1 MKKFA
6 SLLMAALLMVAM
18 ALPASA
24 VDFTPS
30 VQQKP
35 APSVET
41 VTDAS
46 GNEVSAIIQDASG
59 NEVHGVT
66 ADQMSITPVSGAA
79 NAPAEIREQLEA
91 AYEQI
96 QNAASVADLVPDVDV
111 ASLLSAM
118 GSSSSVEDLVVRDVF
133 DVSVS
138 GEAAEFL
145 AQEGN
150 AITIRFQLNIAPSST
165 LLVLHNYEGSNWE
178 VIDDDKVVIN
188 NDGSPGIYNL
198 DATPYESIMLG
209 LFSVWQ
215 GPENDVCA
223 ADNVIKRNQIML
235 GYSRDGYSWLREDM
249 NPFLPVDENRSAWN
263 NGNLQSVVG
272 SPLIVGDELYFYL
285 SGRRLQGTQEITTT
299 GLATLRRDGFA
310 SMSGSGELT
319 TPVLKFD
326 GEYFFVN
333 ADLTGELRVELL
345 DEDGN
350 VLSGFS
356 KDDCTP
362 LTGDGTMLPVR
373 WAANTTLASLQGQ
386 NIKVR
391 FYLEGGDLYAFWI
404 SPDAD
409 GASHGYTGGGG
420 PGLDASG
427 LDISNN

>member
-24 VDFTPS
+24 AVNFVDS
-30 VQQKP
+30 VEQKP

-66 ADQMSITPVSGAA
+66 ADQMSITPVSDLAS
-79 NAPAEIREQLEA
+79 APTEIREQLEA

-111 ASLLSAM
+111 ASILQTM

-188 NDGSPGIYNL
+188 NDGSVDVTFDSLSPVAFVVDQTETDTSASTDD
-198 DATPYESIMLG
+198 DAPT
-209 LFSVWQ
+209 
-215 GPENDVCA
+215 
-223 ADNVIKRNQIML
+223 
-235 GYSRDGYSWLREDM
+235 
-249 NPFLPVDENRSAWN
+249 
-263 NGNLQSVVG
+263 
-272 SPLIVGDELYFYL
+272 SP
-285 SGRRLQGTQEITTT
+285 Q
-299 GLATLRRDGFA
+299 
-310 SMSGSGELT
+310 
-319 TPVLKFD
+319 
-326 GEYFFVN
+326 
-333 ADLTGELRVELL
+333 
-345 DEDGN
+345 
-350 VLSGFS
+350 
-356 KDDCTP
+356 
-362 LTGDGTMLPVR
+362 TGDSSLPPVAGAGLIALGGIAIVSAVVVWKKR
-373 WAANTTLASLQGQ
+373 AQ
-386 NIKVR
+386 N
-391 FYLEGGDLYAFWI
+391 
-404 SPDAD
+404 
-409 GASHGYTGGGG
+409 
-420 PGLDASG
+420 
-427 LDISNN
+427 

>member
-6 SLLMAALLMVAM
+6 SLLMAALLLVAM

-46 GNEVSAIIQDASG
+46 GNQVSAIIQDASG
-59 NEVHGVT
+59 NEVAGVT

-96 QNAASVADLVPDVDV
+96 QNAASAADLVPDVDV

-178 VIDDDKVVIN
+178 VISDDKVVIN
-188 NDGSPGIYNL
+188 NDGSVDVTFDSLSPVAFVVDQTETDTSASTDD
-198 DATPYESIMLG
+198 DAPT
-209 LFSVWQ
+209 
-215 GPENDVCA
+215 
-223 ADNVIKRNQIML
+223 
-235 GYSRDGYSWLREDM
+235 
-249 NPFLPVDENRSAWN
+249 
-263 NGNLQSVVG
+263 
-272 SPLIVGDELYFYL
+272 SP
-285 SGRRLQGTQEITTT
+285 Q
-299 GLATLRRDGFA
+299 
-310 SMSGSGELT
+310 
-319 TPVLKFD
+319 
-326 GEYFFVN
+326 
-333 ADLTGELRVELL
+333 
-345 DEDGN
+345 
-350 VLSGFS
+350 
-356 KDDCTP
+356 
-362 LTGDGTMLPVR
+362 TGDSSLPPVAGAGLIALGTIAIVSAVVVWKKR
-373 WAANTTLASLQGQ
+373 AQ
-386 NIKVR
+386 N
-391 FYLEGGDLYAFWI
+391 
-404 SPDAD
+404 
-409 GASHGYTGGGG
+409 
-420 PGLDASG
+420 
-427 LDISNN
+427 